1 MTGNVLFDLVLVA
14 IAIAVLSSLWRLIIA
29 WFDQPR

>member
-14 IAIAVLSSLWRLIIA
+14 IAIVVLSSLWRLITA
-29 WFDQPR
+29 WFDQRG